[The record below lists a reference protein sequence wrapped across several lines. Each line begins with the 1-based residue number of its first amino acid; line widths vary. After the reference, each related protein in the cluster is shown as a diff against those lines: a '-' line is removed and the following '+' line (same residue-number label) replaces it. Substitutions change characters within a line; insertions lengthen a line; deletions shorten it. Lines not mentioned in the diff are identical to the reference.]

1 MPANSKVV
9 IHWSRE
15 FKWQKNAGM
24 GYVSLGRSEQ
34 LKDIYIKGKVDP
46 LGIQANPDAL
56 EETKR
61 LENIFDQR
69 IQSLN
74 EKKENFWRISY
85 LNVRAL
91 KGKIMDVSKDNSLM
105 DADVFALG
113 ETWLEPGESV
123 SFDGYEGH
131 FANHGKGKGVAA
143 FSKMKSTKLNSV
155 TSDTFSVI
163 TLRTEKFDTI
173 FLYISSGCSKIEVFK
188 YLEKCIDK
196 ERPTAIMGDTNMDF
210 LKECKLNEFLE
221 NKGFQQLVQCATR
234 ESGSLIDHVYAN
246 EALRS
251 LNITTEQCS
260 AYYSDHDVITISV
273 PK

>member
-46 LGIQANPDAL
+46 LGIHANPDAL

-61 LENIFDQR
+61 LQNIFDQR

-74 EKKENFWRISY
+74 EKKDNFWRISY

-143 FSKMKSTKLNSV
+143 FSKMKSTQLNSV

-173 FLYISSGCSKIEVFK
+173 FLYISSENANFC
-188 YLEKCIDK
+188 L
-196 ERPTAIMGDTNMDF
+196 F
-210 LKECKLNEFLE
+210 LVLKTC
-221 NKGFQQLVQCATR
+221 
-234 ESGSLIDHVYAN
+234 
-246 EALRS
+246 
-251 LNITTEQCS
+251 
-260 AYYSDHDVITISV
+260 
-273 PK
+273 